1 MFSVTWLAEGVTEPT
16 YLSKCLGVGHV
27 VPAIVVYGL
36 VSPVS
41 ALHRS
46 NVMAP
51 FLLGRN
57 FTRKNAMIMTM

>member
-1 MFSVTWLAEGVTEPT
+1 MFSVTWFAGDVTEPT

-27 VPAIVVYGL
+27 VPVIVVYGL
-36 VSPVS
+36 VSRVS
-41 ALHRS
+41 A